1 MTYVK
6 FTNGSTT
13 RLINM
18 NNEVAQREAEDDGF
32 YMIIGVDGIPEHVES
47 SELVNGRSN
56 RDARL
61 LALANKLANKN
72 NNNINKVKNNSN
84 TNRTK

>member
-1 MTYVK
+1 MTYIK

-13 RLINM
+13 RLLNM

-32 YMIIGVDGIPEHVES
+32 YMVMGEDGIPAHIES
-47 SELVNGRSN
+47 SELLNNNRD

-61 LALANKLANKN
+61 VALANKLASKN
-72 NNNINKVKNNSN
+72 NNNIRRNNLVKS
-84 TNRTK
+84 K

>member
-1 MTYVK
+1 MTYIK

-18 NNEVAQREAEDDGF
+18 NNEVTQHEAEDDGF
-32 YMIIGVDGIPEHVES
+32 HMIIGEDGIPEHIES
-47 SELVNGRSN
+47 SELINNTSD

-61 LALANKLANKN
+61 VALANKLASKNESTKNKN
-72 NNNINKVKNNSN
+72 SRYKH
-84 TNRTK
+84 R

>member
-32 YMIIGVDGIPEHVES
+32 YMIIGADGIPEHVES

-72 NNNINKVKNNSN
+72 NNNINKAKNNSN
-84 TNRTK
+84 MNRTK